1 MFREIFLFELRS
13 QLKRPATYI
22 FFGILFTLTLLIG
35 LATSGVFSTTRS
47 DSNLVMN
54 SASMVA
60 GILLGTS
67 SSIFSILVSVLLIS
81 ILAGAIQKD
90 YQYNTHPLFFTKP
103 ISKSG
108 YFFGRF
114 LAAAV
119 VALLVFSGLLLGY
132 FTGSLFGIGTPLMG
146 PFRLSNYLEPFLLF
160 TVPNILFL
168 GVLFF
173 ALTTFLRTTMAAY
186 IVAIVLMV
194 IQIASSTITQNIE
207 NKMLAGILEPTGSSA
222 LNYVTEYWSP
232 FERNLNSIP
241 LTGALLYNRLLWG
254 GLALLIGGVSFWQF
268 RFSQFLQPLQ
278 LFKRKQKQDAPY
290 ESMLHTLA
298 DLPAVTQHYSVTAMR
313 KQLWWLGL
321 FEAKKSIKST
331 FFIIM
336 CLLAVGLML
345 LVLNFIDVMYSAT
358 TYMVTYK
365 VVEDVIG
372 SVALFALI
380 FIIFYS
386 GNQVWR
392 ERETRMDELV
402 GVTPVSNTTLFFSK
416 FIGLTLA
423 SLVLFAIAAVTGI
436 LIQVYHG
443 FFQIDLWQYLVELFR
458 NLAYAV
464 IIIGFCLAVQ
474 VYSPNKYL
482 GFFLALIPIIILPI
496 AFSLLEWNNELGSF
510 NSTGSSLPYSDMN
523 GYGGTFNQWPFYR
536 LYWMSIV
543 AVLCLLALALY
554 ARGKEKSITARWKL
568 SVDLRKR
575 SFYMVLGAAALISL
589 ACGIFIYY
597 QTHVLQLSQKPKESE
612 RMVADMEKQYGKYRH
627 MAQPRIIAV
636 SAEVDIYPKEKQLR
650 MAATYVLQNKTTQP
664 IDTLFINYMGGKKT
678 PYQYKLLEP
687 KAAYTVIKDDKK
699 FGFKLIRL
707 QQALQPDDSLVFT
720 FDMRYKP
727 RGLFDRINAPVVSN
741 GTFVNNG
748 LMPSIGYN
756 EDSELSQN
764 AARKE
769 YGLPPKPRMAS
780 VNDSA
785 ARMNN
790 YISKDADWIRF
801 EATVSTAEGQIAI
814 APGYLQKEW
823 KQNGRHYFHYKMDN
837 PILNFYSVLS
847 ARYEVQR
854 DRWNDVN
861 IEIYYHKGHTYNL
874 ERMIRSIKRSLDY
887 YTANFGPY
895 QHRQVRII
903 EFPRYSSFAQ
913 SFPNTIPYSESIG
926 FITKVEE
933 GPDKIDVP
941 FYVTAHEVAHQW
953 WAHQVI
959 GGDVQGSVLMSETM
973 SQYSAL
979 MVMEKEYGKEAMRKF
994 LKEEMDKY
1002 LMGRTVEGKGELPL
1016 MLVENQQYIHYNKG
1030 SVIMYALRD
1039 FIGEEKLNAAIR
1051 AYVAK
1056 NRFYG
1061 PQYTHSIEFVDYIR
1075 TAVPDSMAYLVA
1087 DMFEKITIYE
1097 NYLKDLQFK
1106 QLPDKRYQVS
1116 LTVGSAKF
1124 YSDSIGKQITAPV
1137 KDYMDIGIFGTA
1149 KINGKE
1155 TEKQLLLQRIKMD
1168 TPEKTFTFI
1177 VSDKPASAGIDPY
1190 LKLID
1195 RTPANNQYKFG
1206 EKPTVPDL
1214 KAGNTGFSMVIG
1226 GD

>member
-22 FFGILFTLTLLIG
+22 YFSILFTLTLLIG
-35 LATSGVFSTTRS
+35 LAASGVFSTTRS
-47 DSNLVMN
+47 DSNLVVN
-54 SASMVA
+54 SASMIA
-60 GILLGTS
+60 GVLLGTS

-81 ILAGAIQKD
+81 VMAGAIQKD
-90 YQYNTHPLFFTKP
+90 YQYNSHPLFFTKP

-114 LAAAV
+114 LAT
-119 VALLVFSGLLLGY
+119 ALIAIFIFSGLLLGY
-132 FTGSLFGIGTPLMG
+132 LTGNLFGIGKPIMG
-146 PFRLSNYLEPFLLF
+146 PFIPANYLEPFLLF

-194 IQIASSTITQNIE
+194 VQIASATITQNIE

-232 FERNLNSIP
+232 FERNSNPVP
-241 LTGALLYNRLLWG
+241 LTGALLYNRLVWG
-254 GLALLIGGVSFWQF
+254 GLAILICALSFWQF
-268 RFSQFLQPLQ
+268 SFTQFLQPLR
-278 LFKRKQKQDAPY
+278 LFKRKQKAEEPY
-290 ESMLHTLA
+290 ESMQHTLA
-298 DLPAVTQHYSVTAMR
+298 DLPQVTQDYSPKAVR
-313 KQLWWLGL
+313 RQLWWLGL
-321 FEAKKSIKST
+321 FEAKKSITST
-331 FFIIM
+331 FFLIM
-336 CLLAVGLML
+336 CLLAFGLML
-345 LVLNFIDVMYSAT
+345 LVLNFIDVIYSAT

-365 VVEDVIG
+365 VIEDIIG
-372 SVALFALI
+372 SVSLFALI

-386 GNQVWR
+386 GTMIWR
-392 ERETRMDELV
+392 ERETRMDELI
-402 GVTPVSNTTLFFSK
+402 GVTPVSNATLFFSK
-416 FIGLTLA
+416 FIGLLLA
-423 SLVLFAIAAVTGI
+423 SLVLYAFAAVTGI

-443 FFQIDLWQYLVELFR
+443 FFQIDLWQYLVDLLR
-458 NLAYAV
+458 NLAYG
-464 IIIGFCLAVQ
+464 IILIALCLAVQ
-474 VYSPNKYL
+474 VFSSNKYL

-496 AFSLLEWNNELGSF
+496 VYGLLEWDNELASF
-510 NSTGSSLPYSDMN
+510 NSTGNAMPYSDMN

-536 LYWMSIV
+536 LYWISIV
-543 AVLCLLALALY
+543 TVLCMLALVLY
-554 ARGKEKSITARWKL
+554 ARGKQKTLTARWKL
-568 SVDLRKR
+568 SNHLL
-575 SFYMVLGAAALISL
+575 SPAFYFIFGTAIVTTL
-589 ACGIFIYY
+589 ATGGFIYY
-597 QTHVLQLSQKPKESE
+597 QTKVLQLAQKPKESE
-612 RMVADMEKQYGKYRH
+612 RQMAAMEQQYGQYRH
-627 MAQPRIIAV
+627 LLQPRIIAV
-636 SAEVDIYPKEKQLR
+636 SAAVDIYPHQKQLR
-650 MAATYVLQNKTTQP
+650 MAATYTLQNKTTQA
-664 IDTLFINYMGGKKT
+664 IDTLFINYIGGKKT
-678 PYQYKLLEP
+678 AYHFKKLEP
-687 KAAYTVIKDDKK
+687 LVPFTVIRDDTK

-707 QQALQPDDSLVFT
+707 QQPLQPGDSIAFA
-720 FDMRYKP
+720 FEMQYKP

-741 GTFVNNG
+741 GTFVNNS
-748 LMPSIGYN
+748 LMPSIGY
-756 EDSELSQN
+756 DAAGELSQN
-764 AARKE
+764 TARKE
-769 YGLPPKPRMAS
+769 YGLPPKPRMAT

-823 KQNGRHYFHYKMDN
+823 KQAGRHYFHYKMDN

-847 ARYEVQR
+847 ARYEVKR

-861 IEIYYHKGHTYNL
+861 IEIYYHKGHEYNL
-874 ERMIRSIKRSLDY
+874 DRMIKSIKGSLDY
-887 YTANFGPY
+887 YSTNFGPY

-903 EFPRYSSFAQ
+903 EFPRYASFAQ
-913 SFPNTIPYSESIG
+913 SFPNTIPYSESMG
-926 FITKVEE
+926 FITKVED

-1002 LMGRTVEGKGELPL
+1002 LMGRTFEGKGELPL

-1030 SVIMYALRD
+1030 SIIMYALRD
-1039 FIGEEKLNAAIR
+1039 FIGEEQLNAAIR
-1051 AYVAK
+1051 GYLQK

-1061 PQYTHSIEFVDYIR
+1061 PMYTNSVEFVDAIR
-1075 TAVPDSMAYLVA
+1075 KVVPDSLAYLVA

-1097 NYLKDLQFK
+1097 NYVKSLSLKPLANQK
-1106 QLPDKRYQVS
+1106 YAVT

-1124 YSDSIGKQITAPV
+1124 YADSIGQQTTATV
-1137 KDYMDIGIFGTA
+1137 KDYMDIGIFGTT
-1149 KINGKE
+1149 KTGGKE

-1168 TPEKTFTFI
+1168 APEKTFSFVI
-1177 VSDKPASAGIDPY
+1177 AEKPTSAGIDPY

-1195 RTPANNQYKFG
+1195 RTPGNNKYKFG
-1206 EKPTVPDL
+1206 ETPTIPDL
-1214 KAGNTGFSMVIG
+1214 KAGGTGLSIVLG